1 MLLLIG
7 VIAVA
12 LTKFAFFPDREQP
25 VSMAQSAIVEP
36 VVTVETGEITNTMA
50 LAATVMQDAP
60 VSILSSDN
68 VEIRAVHAS
77 TGAWVE
83 AGQVLLTVRTA
94 DPVCTFDITAPER
107 GTLGGVR
114 LLHGNEP
121 YRGCQGR

>member
-25 VSMAQSAIVEP
+25 VSVAQSAIVEP
-36 VVTVETGEITNTMA
+36 MVTVETGEITNTMA

-94 DPVCTFDITAPER
+94 DPVRTFDITAPER